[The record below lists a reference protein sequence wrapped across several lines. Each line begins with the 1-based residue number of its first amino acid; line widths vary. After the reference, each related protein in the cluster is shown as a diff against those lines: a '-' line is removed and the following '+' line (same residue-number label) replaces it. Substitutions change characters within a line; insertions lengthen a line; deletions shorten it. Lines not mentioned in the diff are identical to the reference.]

1 MKPFQDLDIWSQ
13 QIEQYTIYHHQSM
26 LNREGTVNSQRACY
40 FHEPFNVASKDISII
55 YHSEASQKTLFGE
68 RMLKTPVCFPFSPS
82 KSEAKSQI
90 NLFFFFWG
98 LFEEEFGDLNLLMGK
113 SISAARTHR
122 LLWFKQSVFFS
133 PHQFCFSHCCL
144 FRSLLFIY
152 LFIFCL
158 TQSINPFSRP

>member
-68 RMLKTPVCFPFSPS
+68 RMLKTPICFPFSPS

-90 NLFFFFWG
+90 NLFFFFEAC
-98 LFEEEFGDLNLLMGK
+98 LRRNLG
-113 SISAARTHR
+113 T
-122 LLWFKQSVFFS
+122 
-133 PHQFCFSHCCL
+133 
-144 FRSLLFIY
+144 
-152 LFIFCL
+152 
-158 TQSINPFSRP
+158 

>member
-68 RMLKTPVCFPFSPS
+68 RMLKNPVCFPFSPS

-90 NLFFFFWG
+90 NLFFFLG

-122 LLWFKQSVFFS
+122 LLWFKQSVFFPLTS
-133 PHQFCFSHCCL
+133 SAFLIAAYFGHFYS
-144 FRSLLFIY
+144 FIY
-152 LFIFCL
+152 LFFA
-158 TQSINPFSRP
+158 SPSR

>member
-26 LNREGTVNSQRACY
+26 LNREGTVNSQKACY

-90 NLFFFFWG
+90 NLFFFFEACLRRNLGTWTFSWG
-98 LFEEEFGDLNLLMGK
+98 NPYQQHAHTGCSGLNKVYFFPLTSSAFLIAAYFGHFY
-113 SISAARTHR
+113 S
-122 LLWFKQSVFFS
+122 
-133 PHQFCFSHCCL
+133 
-144 FRSLLFIY
+144 FIY
-152 LFIFCL
+152 LFFA
-158 TQSINPFSRP
+158 SPSR